1 MPLCLFTCRS
11 SEITWCGFI
20 LFDFVLLM
28 VWYSLHL
35 PEEWILSLSFF
46 FHMDGLRGCRPQ
58 NATGKLGVFF
68 LIFYLF
74 ILQRWLLSGWF
85 SSLEPPRKYL
95 YDLLLLAYVLVY
107 MFLVSFFFFGL
118 TCLLLYFSWRTL
130 LWKIKV
136 SFRCCFF
143 YLIFFRSNTTTFIQ
157 SKMQRKMISMEIP

>member
-1 MPLCLFTCRS
+1 MKSPDVVSSCL
-11 SEITWCGFI
+11 I
-20 LFDFVLLM
+20 LFCSCCGIPFIFLKNGF
-28 VWYSLHL
+28 SLFL
-35 PEEWILSLSFF
+35 VF
-46 FHMDGLRGCRPQ
+46 FHMDGLSGCRPQ